1 MKIKNNIYG
10 VILAGGVGSRF
21 WPMSREAAPKQLLRF
36 IGSES
41 LLESTIKRIRPII
54 KSKDISIVTNTVQ
67 AELMETHLKAKL
79 YSQIDYI
86 KEPFG
91 RNTTAAIGL
100 AAVQLLEKDADA
112 IMAVLPADH
121 LIEDNILFNK
131 CLKAAASACQDGSLV
146 TFGIKP
152 KTPETGYGYIKSKK
166 IVIKKSGGKS
176 FYKVDKFVEKPDLRK
191 AKSYLKSGDYLWNSG
206 IFVWR
211 ADAILKEIRNMEPS
225 IYKSLVQ
232 ITKGSSLERVYK
244 KIKSISIDN
253 GILEKSKKVI
263 VLKATFDWSDVG
275 SWSALPE
282 VLKSD
287 NNGNIVKGDVIEMG
301 NENSLII
308 GSQSRL
314 TAVIGV
320 KDLII
325 VDTPDATLV
334 CPKDKAQDVKLIVDE
349 LKKSKRTEHVTHVT
363 VERPWGSYTVIEEG
377 KYYKVKRITVKPGK
391 RLSLQSHKKRSEHW
405 VVISGVATVT
415 CDSDILTIK
424 KHESSFI
431 AIGAKHRLENKGK
444 KPLEIIEVQN
454 GTYLGED
461 DIKRYDDDYNRV

>member
-1 MKIKNNIYG
+1 MTNKNKIYG

-41 LLESTIKRIRPII
+41 LLESTIKRIKPII
-54 KSKDISIVTNTVQ
+54 KAKDISIVTNTVQ
-67 AELMETHLKAKL
+67 AELMTTHLKAKS
-79 YSQIDYI
+79 YDAIHYI

-100 AAVQLLEKDADA
+100 AAVELLVKDADA
-112 IMAVLPADH
+112 VMAVLPADH
-121 LIEDNILFNK
+121 LIEDNTSFNK
-131 CLKAAASACQDGSLV
+131 CLEAAATVARDGSLV

-166 IVIKKSGGKS
+166 TVLKKAGGKS
-176 FYKVDKFVEKPDLRK
+176 FYKVDKFVEKPDLKK
-191 AKSYLKSGDYLWNSG
+191 AKSYLKSGNYLWNSG

-211 ADAILKEIRNMEPS
+211 ADAILKEIRKLEPS

-232 ITKGSSLERVYK
+232 ISKGGSLERAYK
-244 KIKSISIDN
+244 NIKSISIDN
-253 GILEKSKKVI
+253 GILERSKKVV
-263 VLKATFDWSDVG
+263 VLKAPFDWSDVG
-275 SWSALPE
+275 SWSALPD

-287 NNGNIVKGDVIEMG
+287 KKGNIVKGDVIEMG

-308 GSQSRL
+308 GSDSRL
-314 TAVIGV
+314 TAVTGV
-320 KDLII
+320 KDLIV
-325 VDTPDATLV
+325 VDTQDATLV
-334 CPKDKAQDVKLIVDE
+334 CHKDSAQDVKKIVDE
-349 LKKSKRTEHVTHVT
+349 LKKSKRTEHITHVT

-377 KYYKVKRITVKPGK
+377 KYYKVKRIMVRPGK

-415 CDSDILTIK
+415 CDKKTSTIK
-424 KHESSFI
+424 KHESTFI
-431 AIGAKHRLENKGK
+431 PVGAKHRLANTGT

-461 DIKRYDDDYNRV
+461 DIIRYDDDFNRA